1 MREFH
6 ARQEETSTRQAPE
19 GEQGRILIVDDNED
33 VRHALGYLLQS
44 FGFEAVQAEG
54 GRAALEALKDSEFDV
69 VLMDVMMP
77 DMDGLAVCREMR
89 KAPETEPLPVI
100 LLTARDDLDCRIDAV
115 TLGVADFLVKPVVTR
130 ELIPRLQ
137 TQVGASRRM
146 RRLDE
151 LQKRLDRPEPEEP
164 SGQRPLHSAEP
175 RQP

>member
-1 MREFH
+1 MDL
-6 ARQEETSTRQAPE
+6 QEGRSESQPVE
-19 GEQGRILIVDDNED
+19 GDQGRVLVVDDDED

-44 FGFEAVQAEG
+44 FGFEAVQAAG
-54 GRAALEALKDSEFDV
+54 GRAALEALKHSEFDV

-151 LQKRLDRPEPEEP
+151 LQRRLDHEEPEPTA
-164 SGQRPLHSAEP
+164 QRRLHVVQN
-175 RQP
+175 RQG

>member
-1 MREFH
+1 METL
-6 ARQEETSTRQAPE
+6 EEASGRTSIE
-19 GEQGRILIVDDNED
+19 GVEGRVLVVDDNED

-54 GRAALEALKDSEFDV
+54 GRAALEALKQSEFDV

-89 KAPETEPLPVI
+89 KSSETEPLPVI

-146 RRLDE
+146 RRLEE
-151 LQKRLDRPEPEEP
+151 LQRKLDGGDIDASVQGELRP
-164 SGQRPLHSAEP
+164 RD
-175 RQP
+175 RQSD